1 MEDVFPIIWGPE
13 AGRFGC
19 GDGLPLCRLVWSIN
33 ITRIG
38 KQAGGLGACPQQGY
52 AIGDSVP
59 LALAGHERNER
70 RTAEMAWEFEGL
82 FDQVIDGETAE
93 QVSFWRSIPSAIR
106 VGKMGY
112 RTKTTKAGPR
122 LEAEIYPVFGKETRG
137 RLRAEKRNLTPERM
151 QKLNTERSDRHAVML
166 AEGNFTRED
175 IHLTL
180 TYKGETPDYK
190 RARMDVRNFLDKVKR
205 RREKLEL
212 PELKYF
218 GAIEGGA
225 DGTRERI
232 HVHLLLSGGISR
244 EELEQLWAKG
254 YANADRL
261 RPDEDGLEAVA
272 RYIVKQS
279 RNGKEKYKKR
289 WFASRNL
296 KQPKVRTSDTK
307 VSNGKVRKVA
317 GDMLNEAR
325 PILERAYPGYAFVKC
340 SVHGSDLTDGVYI
353 RCVMRKREKVKT

>member
-1 MEDVFPIIWGPE
+1 
-13 AGRFGC
+13 
-19 GDGLPLCRLVWSIN
+19 
-33 ITRIG
+33 
-38 KQAGGLGACPQQGY
+38 
-52 AIGDSVP
+52 
-59 LALAGHERNER
+59 
-70 RTAEMAWEFEGL
+70 MAWEFEGL
-82 FDQVIDGETAE
+82 FDQVIDRGADDLLSEY
-93 QVSFWRSIPSAIR
+93 WRSIPSAIR

-122 LEAEIYPVFGKETRG
+122 LEAEIYPVFGKEARG
-137 RLRAEKRNLTPERM
+137 RLRAEKKNITPERM
-151 QKLNTERSDRHAVML
+151 QKLNTERSDRHFVML
-166 AEGNFTRED
+166 VDGNFTSED

-180 TYKGETPDYK
+180 TYKGETPDHK
-190 RARMDVRNFLDKVKR
+190 RARMDVRNFLDRVKR
-205 RREKLEL
+205 RREKLGL
-212 PELKYF
+212 PELMYA

-232 HVHLLLSGGISR
+232 HVHIVMNGGIDR
-244 EELEQLWAKG
+244 ETLEQLWAKG

-261 RPDEDGLEAVA
+261 RPDENGLEAVA

-325 PILERAYPGYAFVKC
+325 PILERAYPGYTFVKC